1 MTQSLIVIS
10 GLLVLPFVLLANA
23 EAVAQVEHKQVCAPA
38 RSNVQPADLLYYHGL
53 VSMHAPLPTMAHEAP
68 PCPQT
73 KRIRT

>member
-1 MTQSLIVIS
+1 MTHSLIVIS

-23 EAVAQVEHKQVCAPA
+23 EAVAQVEYKQTCTPA
-38 RSNVQPADLLYYHGL
+38 QSNVLPADLLYYHGL
-53 VSMHAPLPTMAHEAP
+53 VSMHAPLPATAHEAT

>member
-10 GLLVLPFVLLANA
+10 GLLMLPFVLLANT
-23 EAVAQVEHKQVCAPA
+23 EAIAQVEYKQTCTPA
-38 RSNVQPADLLYYHGL
+38 KSGALPADFLYYHGL
-53 VSMHAPLPTMAHEAP
+53 ASTHAPLPAAANEAP